1 MQGDRPSLLG
11 CRPAGCPASLAEAL
25 RRFRSVVKECDIS
38 TILPV
43 EVRFVAKDSSL
54 MSPARGRDVCYIGVA
69 AQPNAN
75 EVYARFEPIMK
86 DFDGRP
92 HWGKHFSLT
101 QGEVERMYPDSY
113 DTFRQIRQQLDPN
126 GVFGNTLL
134 RDLFDF

>member
-1 MQGDRPSLLG
+1 LLPVFHRE
-11 CRPAGCPASLAEAL
+11 CEYAIPADDAAEAL
-25 RRFRSVVKECDIS
+25 QRFKRVVQECDIS

-43 EVRFVAKDSSL
+43 EVRFVARDSSL
-54 MSPARGRDVCYIGVA
+54 LSPARGRDVCYIGVA

-86 DFDGRP
+86 DFGGRP

-101 QGEVERMYPDSY
+101 REEVEAMYPDSY
-113 DTFRQIRQQLDPN
+113 DKFREIRQQLDPR